1 MHLALAS
8 ITNACFDLWAKSGVP
23 LWKLLLELKPHEL
36 TALIDFSYLEEV
48 LTIEEA
54 ESILKDKSTSRN
66 EGKACRYWISRI

>member
-1 MHLALAS
+1 M
-8 ITNACFDLWAKSGVP
+8 
-23 LWKLLLELKPHEL
+23 KLLLELKPHEL

-66 EGKACRYWISRI
+66 EREGLLDIGYPGL